1 MSPCFRWGC
10 QIVVLGGLPNCEPK
24 GCQKE
29 IYESQRGCQTGIP
42 TGSSDVSPVFYFFF
56 FFFSFLK
63 ITQIGKFA
71 SSVGPGEE
79 INQLLKEL
87 PWGQGGLSLPRS
99 QLCTTLRMLIRLISA
114 EEHLGTAAATVFGT
128 QPWVSPGEGSFPNQ
142 RFFLLSF
149 IRWLS

>member
-1 MSPCFRWGC
+1 MNLRVARRRSIRVSGAAK
-10 QIVVLGGLPNCEPK
+10 Q
-24 GCQKE
+24 
-29 IYESQRGCQTGIP
+29 
-42 TGSSDVSPVFYFFF
+42 GSRLDQVMCLLSFTS

-114 EEHLGTAAATVFGT
+114 EEHLGTAAATAFGT